1 LDKRGGNAMT
11 NEQAT
16 QLRSLEGYHVS
27 VALTGGSRIDDS
39 QLVSAGHHDR
49 MWLFSNGADMFVS
62 LGDVV
67 AVWETLPVAG
77 SHAA

>member
-1 LDKRGGNAMT
+1 VT

-16 QLRSLEGYHVS
+16 QLRSLEGHQVG
-27 VALTGGSRIDDS
+27 VALTGGCRIDDS
-39 QLVSAGHHDR
+39 QLVSAGR
-49 MWLFSNGADMFVS
+49 QNRVWLFSNSADMFVS
-62 LGDVV
+62 LGDIV